1 MREGC
6 KFTTRA
12 HAQALWPAPPSPLW
26 RLWLCPVTPY
36 VPRITMREH
45 TQSCAGAVAN
55 PAKPF
60 VAIVGGSKVSTKITV
75 VESLMEK
82 AQKII
87 IGGGM
92 IFTFFK
98 ARGLNVSISDWFW
111 YGLLIVDAPKSKE
124 RIPAAIVSIA
134 PHTLYCF
141 VCSLLSGHS
150 TFPLPALHHSV
161 LL

>member
-1 MREGC
+1 
-6 KFTTRA
+6 
-12 HAQALWPAPPSPLW
+12 
-26 RLWLCPVTPY
+26 
-36 VPRITMREH
+36 MREH

-111 YGLLIVDAPKSKE
+111 YGLLIVDAPKSRTNSCCHSE
-124 RIPAAIVSIA
+124 YCTTHI
-134 PHTLYCF
+134 HCF
-141 VCSLLSGHS
+141 VCLLLSGHS
-150 TFPLPALHHSV
+150 TFPLPTLHHSV
-161 LL
+161 VKDVILIKGAETLMLTYFKI